1 MCGFVGTKSI
11 PERILPSAD
20 EAVVI
25 ADWAVPI
32 DAVKIVGGRVR
43 YDDPATATSPRTPA
57 TTDAGFIVNV
67 GSRIDHD
74 AGEIFGE
81 EPRTAWHVGERARWI
96 KIVSEVDDPGVT
108 HGLSR

>member
-1 MCGFVGTKSI
+1 M
-11 PERILPSAD
+11 PSAD

-43 YDDPATATSPRTPA
+43 YDDPATAMSSRTPA
-57 TTDAGFIVNV
+57 ATDAGFIVNV

-74 AGEIFGE
+74 AGEIF
-81 EPRTAWHVGERARWI
+81 AR
-96 KIVSEVDDPGVT
+96 SLARLGMSANAPDG
-108 HGLSR
+108 SR